1 MSGPS
6 TLICVL
12 FCSLL
17 FACSSKPP
25 DTQKTRQKAADAAA
39 ELKQDTKRAATRVE
53 QGAEEARKQGTA
65 IAQGAREGWNRD
77 NTKKTVNV
85 NTASEADLLTLP
97 GFTRKK
103 ADDVIGNRPY
113 HSVEDLVSKGVL
125 TQGDYSRISSRI
137 TTE

>member
-1 MSGPS
+1 MLRSS
-6 TLICVL
+6 TL
-12 FCSLL
+12 LL
-17 FACSSKPP
+17 LLCCALLLACSSKPP
-25 DTQKTRQKAADAAA
+25 DTQKTRQDAADAAA
-39 ELKQDTKRAATRVE
+39 ELKQDTKQAATRIE

-97 GFTRKK
+97 GFTREK
-103 ADDVIGNRPY
+103 ADKVIANRPY
-113 HSVEDLVSKGVL
+113 RSAEDLVSKGVL